1 MEKAVLRED
10 LLRWILNQVRDP
22 LVGLDI
28 RGQLAALNV
37 GRRRF
42 LELIDRWG
50 ADTLRAV
57 MIRSIGESREK
68 LRNRLRQL
76 PDGMWRD
83 VQYIDH
89 DGHQDD
95 I

>member
-1 MEKAVLRED
+1 MPPVKLVEKAVLRED

-37 GRRRF
+37 GRRRI

-57 MIRSIGESREK
+57 MTRSIEESR
-68 LRNRLRQL
+68 
-76 PDGMWRD
+76 
-83 VQYIDH
+83 
-89 DGHQDD
+89 
-95 I
+95 